1 MSRSEG
7 NHLFSPFHLW
17 AAKYGR
23 RKSHHHTDWR
33 QHRLIFSNLSWVLNA
48 AQQPL
53 KWSPNSFLSTLA
65 TAVLP
70 EPPVPLVP
78 PGSPDNLGSCSGE
91 TVEALGGHRLP
102 PLPSRLSLERPAS
115 TFVRLRPAAPW
126 PSPLGPHAPFSSS
139 SSHFSL
145 PAGSFLSAHKNSQ
158 RLPSHRLCLPQL
170 PLLSFAG
177 RSLHPAASIPVP
189 TPAPVTVP
197 KGSQGPTCPLALLG
211 AFNVGHSE

>member
-91 TVEALGGHRLP
+91 TVEALGGAP
-102 PLPSRLSLERPAS
+102 APTTPLPIVSGATSQHLCAS
-115 TFVRLRPAAPW
+115 
-126 PSPLGPHAPFSSS
+126 
-139 SSHFSL
+139 
-145 PAGSFLSAHKNSQ
+145 Q
-158 RLPSHRLCLPQL
+158 
-170 PLLSFAG
+170 
-177 RSLHPAASIPVP
+177 AS
-189 TPAPVTVP
+189 
-197 KGSQGPTCPLALLG
+197 CPLAISSRASCPLFFFFLPFLPPCWLL
-211 AFNVGHSE
+211 SLCS